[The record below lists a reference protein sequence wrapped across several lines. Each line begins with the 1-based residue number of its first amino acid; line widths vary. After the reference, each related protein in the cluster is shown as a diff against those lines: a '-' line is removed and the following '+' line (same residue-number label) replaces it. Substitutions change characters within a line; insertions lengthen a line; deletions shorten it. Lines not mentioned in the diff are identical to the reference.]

1 MTDHDDDDD
10 QEVGGTDDG
19 AGTVGANISPS
30 WTWGSSATIDI
41 PTTNAGTTVSA
52 SAQVAQVSL
61 PEPAVCSF
69 YVQAT
74 WRGTSPLDVVRVFTV
89 NLSEGIGR
97 VTVPRQVS
105 FQFQPAINAPLE
117 FTLPFVPVHAL
128 QVNVEASVDIVSE
141 DPAGHV
147 FIDVYFVLSPITR
160 IPQQQQKL
168 AFGMALPGEADDMDD
183 ELRQDLEAEGPTA
196 RDAVMQGRRRVD
208 ASNDHEE
215 GEGEDEDEEEGED
228 ERPQPPAWLL
238 TVVDQ
243 LTRRYGRKPTMPEL
257 RAAVTRLRARR
268 ARMRQSRKGGRS

>member
-1 MTDHDDDDD
+1 VSDDHDDDGH
-10 QEVGGTDDG
+10 EVGGTDDG

-69 YVQAT
+69 YIQAA
-74 WRGTSPLDVVRVFTV
+74 WRGTSPLDVVRVFTI

-128 QVNVEASVDIVSE
+128 QVNIEASVDIVSE

-168 AFGMALPGEADDMDD
+168 AFGMAMPGEADDLDD
-183 ELRQDLEAEGPTA
+183 ELREDLESEGPTA
-196 RDAVMQGRRRVD
+196 QAAVMQGRRSVD
-208 ASNDHEE
+208 GSNDQI
-215 GEGEDEDEEEGED
+215 EGEDDEGEDDEGEDDD
-228 ERPQPPAWLL
+228 ERPQPPPWLL
-238 TVVDQ
+238 NVVEQ
-243 LTRRYGRKPTMPEL
+243 LTRRHGRKPTIDEL
-257 RAAVTRLRARR
+257 RAAVQRLKARR
-268 ARMRQSRKGGRS
+268 ARQRRRGR